1 MTAMVLMV
9 RADPADL
16 ERRAVWALST
26 VRIAPAD
33 VPGWTLVDVGSQDQA
48 ALERV
53 AEEVSKAGPGLLLV
67 VGEWRS
73 ALQLWARGRRRATV
87 GWTAGKVNGLDAEA
101 ARVTAA
107 ELERWLGAD
116 PQPLLLVLRSPAS
129 PEDGWRAL
137 ATALG
142 LPVPA
147 GFPYRGAGELDSDR
161 ARVLARRTL
170 LEAAA
175 DDHASGHLP
184 EHPDRT
190 PEPGWRLAAR
200 VVLVLLFVS
209 GIAWTL
215 GREDPRYVTVVALV
229 LAVVA
234 TVPEVVRQ
242 VGLRRRAPGPR
253 RIGRG
258 DATDQPGRGDATR

>member
-9 RADPADL
+9 RAAPADL

-33 VPGWTLVDVGSQDQA
+33 APGWTLVDVGSHDQA

-53 AEEVSKAGPGLLLV
+53 AEEVTKVGPGLLLV

-87 GWTAGKVNGLDAEA
+87 GWTAGRVNGLDAEA
-101 ARVTAA
+101 SRSTAA
-107 ELERWLGAD
+107 ELERWLGVD
-116 PQPLLLVLRSPAS
+116 PQPLVLVLRSPAS
-129 PEDGWRAL
+129 PEDGWQSL
-137 ATALG
+137 ATVLG
-142 LPVPA
+142 LPVPP

-161 ARVLARRTL
+161 ARVLERRTL

-175 DDHASGHLP
+175 DDHGSGQLP
-184 EHPDRT
+184 SAPDRT
-190 PEPGWRLAAR
+190 PEPAWRLAGR
-200 VVLVLLFVS
+200 VLLVLVFVS

-215 GREDPRYVTVVALV
+215 SRDDPRYVTVVALA
-229 LAVVA
+229 LGTVA
-234 TVPEVVRQ
+234 SVPEV
-242 VGLRRRAPGPR
+242 
-253 RIGRG
+253 
-258 DATDQPGRGDATR
+258 

>member
-1 MTAMVLMV
+1 MVLMV
-9 RADPADL
+9 RAAPADL

-33 VPGWTLVDVGSQDQA
+33 APGWTLVDVGSHDQA

-53 AEEVSKAGPGLLLV
+53 AEEVTRVGPGLLLV

-101 ARVTAA
+101 SRSTAA
-107 ELERWLGAD
+107 ELGRWLGVD
-116 PQPLLLVLRSPAS
+116 PQPLLLLLRSPTS

-137 ATALG
+137 TAALD
-142 LPVPA
+142 LPVPP
-147 GFPYRGAGELDSDR
+147 GFPYRGAGALDSDR

-175 DDHASGHLP
+175 DDHGSGHLP
-184 EHPDRT
+184 SAPDRS
-190 PEPGWRLAAR
+190 PEPAWRLAGR
-200 VVLVLLFVS
+200 IVLVLVFVS

-215 GREDPRYVTVVALV
+215 SRDDPRYVTVVALV
-229 LAVVA
+229 LAIVA
-234 TVPEVVRQ
+234 SVPEVVRQ
-242 VGLRRRAPGPR
+242 VGLRRRGS
-253 RIGRG
+253 GR
-258 DATDQPGRGDATR
+258 QEPGRGDATG

>member
-1 MTAMVLMV
+1 MV
-9 RADPADL
+9 RAAPADL

-26 VRIAPAD
+26 VRIAPSS

-53 AEEVSKAGPGLLLV
+53 AEEVSRAGPGLLLV

-87 GWTAGKVNGLDAEA
+87 GWTAGKVNGVDAEV

-116 PQPLLLVLRSPAS
+116 PRPLVLLLRSPAY
-129 PEDGWRAL
+129 PDEGWRGL
-137 ATALG
+137 ATALD
-142 LPVPA
+142 LPVPP
-147 GFPYRGAGELDSDR
+147 GFPYRGAGALDS
-161 ARVLARRTL
+161 AHAQVLERRTL

-175 DDHASGHLP
+175 DDHGSGHLP
-184 EHPDRT
+184 SAPDRS
-190 PEPGWRLAAR
+190 PEPAWRLAGR
-200 VVLVLLFVS
+200 IVLVLVFVS

-215 GREDPRYVTVVALV
+215 GRDDPRYVTVVALV
-229 LAVVA
+229 LATVA
-234 TVPEVVRQ
+234 SVPEVVRQ
-242 VGLRRRAPGPR
+242 VGLRRRRTGRADPG
-253 RIGRG
+253 
-258 DATDQPGRGDATR
+258 